1 MFLHFLAWVL
11 VQLECLCDLWPTC
24 FFSYTSMLQLTS
36 HGYDVTIN
44 PSKSFYWTYVHL
56 IEEKHIPMKLQR
68 ELHENNFKQTLQW
81 VQWLNFWVSDHHLH
95 RKDHWWVAMTFLST
109 KFTNLRDSK
118 SFIKLMNHCNWIIQ
132 LATSYAQAWAQHW
145 FHHIQNLPLR
155 LQKLLLG
162 ANCSQATKRWWN
174 HK

>member
-24 FFSYTSMLQLTS
+24 FFSYTSMLQLSS
-36 HGYDVTIN
+36 HGYHVSIN

-68 ELHENNFKQTLQW
+68 DLYENNFKQTLQW

-95 RKDHWWVAMTFLST
+95 CKDCWWAAMTFLST
-109 KFTNLRDSK
+109 KFTNLRDAK
-118 SFIKLMNHCNWIIQ
+118 SFIKLMNHCHWIIQ
-132 LATSYAQAWAQHW
+132 LCTSLGTALISPYPKFTSQITETSAGS
-145 FHHIQNLPLR
+145 
-155 LQKLLLG
+155 KL
-162 ANCSQATKRWWN
+162 NSSE
-174 HK
+174 